1 MLFFLVPCAPS
12 HVIRVCFHD
21 QTKNIRV
28 SCLFVL
34 FYDWYILLSVMFS
47 VFSTPSCI
55 HALFHILNSL
65 EAQISIYLL
74 LTVGQ
79 KHLKTP
85 LFCLQISI
93 PDFRVSYFSL
103 HCVADKPNRVSHFS
117 AQIFP
122 SALLMYFFFF
132 FDYLCLN
139 KILWPITSCSSQ
151 TLSCQS
157 KHYTQLSGIIINT
170 YPAVVLL
177 FVMSNLKTQHSET

>member
-1 MLFFLVPCAPS
+1 MIS
-12 HVIRVCFHD
+12 I
-21 QTKNIRV
+21 
-28 SCLFVL
+28 
-34 FYDWYILLSVMFS
+34 FS
-47 VFSTPSCI
+47 APSCI

-85 LFCLQISI
+85 LLCLQTSI
-93 PDFRVSYFSL
+93 PAFRISYFSL
-103 HCVADKPNRVSHFS
+103 HCVADKSTSKAKPFS
-117 AQIFP
+117 FGSKLTEFP
-122 SALLMYFFFF
+122 ISLHKYSRQHCSCTIFFF

-151 TLSCQS
+151 TLFCQS

>member
-34 FYDWYILLSVMFS
+34 FYDWYILLSVIMFS

-122 SALLMYFFFF
+122 SALLMYLFFFF
-132 FDYLCLN
+132 LTICAWTRSSGQLLPVVVRLSPANQNIIHSYQALLSTP
-139 KILWPITSCSSQ
+139 ILQ
-151 TLSCQS
+151 
-157 KHYTQLSGIIINT
+157 
-170 YPAVVLL
+170 
-177 FVMSNLKTQHSET
+177 